1 MQIFFWEVFPIIRKK
16 VKIIKEHL
24 LFCCGFV
31 NFAHQLIKQKRD
43 MKRLIT
49 AVLFAASL
57 GSNAHLFAS
66 NECNVVS
73 PDSVDKETIFINPE
87 VQPQFPGGVEALK
100 KYLETNLKY
109 PPSAQKA
116 KVEGRVLVQFLIDK
130 EGNVCDPVCVK
141 SVHKDLDA
149 EAIRVVKSMPKWQPY
164 SVNGV
169 PKDMKYTIPVA
180 FRLNI
185 DEAKKPGGQMP
196 PRMGGNMGG
205 RMGGPRTTAVFG
217 VYKKGKNRG
226 GFDEYMLGVK
236 DKLHQAVK
244 LTVNYNVKTKNEE
257 LNKEIAQRVF
267 GVRDDFETA
276 LKAFHKSLD
285 EIKIE
290 EAKITVIEN
299 ETEYQV
305 CPNGVVGIE
314 YRSLAGATN
323 LQKLPAVEY
332 MLFDTNNNKVVT
344 LADLITPALGDYLK
358 EKGVDIEKSTNIS
371 IKGKGFIAVTSLSAI
386 TMDGEKLKDKLSDYA
401 LEILGMER

>member
-1 MQIFFWEVFPIIRKK
+1 
-16 VKIIKEHL
+16 
-24 LFCCGFV
+24 
-31 NFAHQLIKQKRD
+31 

-49 AVLFAASL
+49 AALFAASL

-66 NECNVVS
+66 NECYVVS

-149 EAIRVVKSMPKWQPY
+149 EAIRVVKAMPKWQPY
-164 SVNGV
+164 TINGI
-169 PKDMKYTIPVA
+169 PKDMKFTIPVT
-180 FRLNI
+180 FRLNPN
-185 DEAKKPGGQMP
+185 DAKKPGGQMP
-196 PRMGGNMGG
+196 PHRGGNMGG

-244 LTVNYNVKTKNEE
+244 LTVNFNVKTKNEE
-257 LNKEIAQRVF
+257 LNKEIAERVF
-267 GVRDDFETA
+267 GIRDEFEA
-276 LKAFHKSLD
+276 AIKAFHKTFD

-290 EAKITVIEN
+290 EGKISVVEN
-299 ETEYQV
+299 ETEYFAS
-305 CPNGVVGIE
+305 PNGVVGVE
-314 YRSLAGATN
+314 YRCLTEVTN
-323 LQKLPAVEY
+323 LQKLPAMEY
-332 MLFDTNNNKVVT
+332 LLFDTNTNKVVT
-344 LADLITPALGDYLK
+344 LADLIAPDLNDYLK
-358 EKGVDIEKSTNIS
+358 SKGVETDKSTNICVRDN
-371 IKGKGFIAVTSLSAI
+371 GFIAVTSLSVI
-386 TMDGEKLKDKLSDYA
+386 TMDSEKLKDKLSDYA
-401 LEILGMER
+401 LQILGIER